1 MRSSVVRTVL
11 SIWSW
16 FVLGVI
22 VLVWT
27 PMVAIT
33 RLVTMPFDHG
43 AYAAGYLFRKLTV
56 VHQKLT
62 PLWKFRTSGDLP
74 DDMRRPYVV
83 VSNHESFVDILL
95 ISHLPTEMKWMSKVE
110 ILRIPLVGWMMKL
123 ARDIPLDPRRRRA
136 RGRRRWS
143 ASRERLDSKV
153 SVMIFPEGTRSKTG
167 EMRDF
172 HAGAFKLAID
182 AQVPILPLAVWG
194 TRDALRKNDWRLGY
208 AQGRG
213 ARPRRRSSTEGMTV
227 ADLDTLRSKVRDM
240 IAAAPRRPAATS
252 STLAAARCSATRPLV
267 TVSRRGAARA
277 ASRSPT
283 AARTARTR
291 SAGTKI
297 CSYGGRPPSA
307 GSGNTSWIASVPPT
321 ATCGVQPS

>member
-1 MRSSVVRTVL
+1 MHTTFARTIF

-16 FVLGVI
+16 FVLGVVI
-22 VLVWT
+22 IIWT
-27 PMVAIT
+27 PLVAIT

-56 VHQKLT
+56 VHERLT
-62 PLWKFRTSGDLP
+62 PLWKFTTSGDLP

-110 ILRIPLVGWMMKL
+110 ILKIPLVGWMMKL
-123 ARDIPLDPRRRRA
+123 ARDIPLTRSDAGSRS
-136 RGRRRWS
+136 S
-143 ASRERLDSKV
+143 ALIESRERLDSKV

-167 EMRDF
+167 ELRDF

-208 AQGRG
+208 AKAEVRVLD
-213 ARPRRRSSTEGMTV
+213 PVETEGMTV

-240 IAAAPRRPAATS
+240 IAAARDDLRREF
-252 STLAAARCSATRPLV
+252 AAA
-267 TVSRRGAARA
+267 G
-277 ASRSPT
+277 
-283 AARTARTR
+283 
-291 SAGTKI
+291 
-297 CSYGGRPPSA
+297 
-307 GSGNTSWIASVPPT
+307 
-321 ATCGVQPS
+321 